1 MYLKL
6 RETKVIC
13 LIEPNFVQI
22 PDIRTGDDVIDGV
35 VVDEDSIELGS
46 DGLVRGAKI
55 LYGKGALD
63 RYLSKEKNDSEVCI
77 ICNDLNVVFLLLS
90 N

>member
-1 MYLKL
+1 MY
-6 RETKVIC
+6 E
-13 LIEPNFVQI
+13 I

-46 DGLVRGAKI
+46 DSLVRGAKI

-63 RYLSKEKNDSEVCI
+63 RYLSKEKNDSETTFKSFQMLTTEVSGGDQEAETELPSI
-77 ICNDLNVVFLLLS
+77 VAS
-90 N
+90 M